1 MHIMNAL
8 VSVSDKTDLIEF
20 ARELIDLGWTIY
32 ATEGTAKYLSS
43 NGIPAKRLS
52 EITGLKESK
61 QIKTLHPAVFERI
74 YSGFF
79 GIVVVNLYEVN
90 GIEDI
95 DIGGVALL
103 RASAKNYQK
112 VLTVCKPSQYRELI
126 NNLKSGNSDENFR
139 IRLAIEAFEYV
150 VEYDSKIIEM
160 LRRKIRN
167 I

>member
-1 MHIMNAL
+1 MNAL
-8 VSVSDKTDLIEF
+8 ISVSDKTNLAEF
-20 ARELIDLGWTIY
+20 AKELIDLGWNIY
-32 ATEGTAKYLSS
+32 ATEGTAKYLIS
-43 NGIPAKRLS
+43 NGIPTKRLS

-90 GIEDI
+90 EIEDV

-112 VLTVCKPSQYRELI
+112 VLPICKPSQYKEVI
-126 NNLKSGNSDENFR
+126 GKLKSDSIDEDFR
-139 IRLAIEAFEYV
+139 IRLAIEAFEYI
-150 VEYDSKIIEM
+150 VEYDSKIIEK

>member
-1 MHIMNAL
+1 MNAL

-20 ARELIDLGWTIY
+20 ARELINLGWTIY
-32 ATEGTAKYLSS
+32 ATEGTARYLSS
-43 NGIPAKRLS
+43 NGIQTKRLS
-52 EITGLKESK
+52 EITGLRESK

-79 GIVVVNLYEVN
+79 GIVVVNLYEVKE
-90 GIEDI
+90 IEDV

-112 VLTVCKPSQYRELI
+112 VLPICKPSQYREVI
-126 NNLKSGNSDENFR
+126 DRLKSDNIDEDFR

-150 VEYDSKIIEM
+150 VEYDGKIIEM

>member
-1 MHIMNAL
+1 MNAL

-20 ARELIDLGWTIY
+20 AIELINLGWTIY

-43 NGIPAKRLS
+43 NGIPTKRLS

-90 GIEDI
+90 EIGDI

-112 VLTVCKPSQYRELI
+112 VLPICKPSQYQEVI
-126 NNLKSGNSDENFR
+126 KKLKSGNINEDFR
-139 IRLAIEAFEYV
+139 IRLAIEAFEYI

-160 LRRKIRN
+160 LRRKSRN

>member
-1 MHIMNAL
+1 MNVL
-8 VSVSDKTDLIEF
+8 ISVSDKKNLIEF
-20 ARELIDLGWTIY
+20 AEELTSLGWTIY
-32 ATEGTAKYLSS
+32 ATEGTASYLE
-43 NGIPAKRLS
+43 NHKIQVKRLA

-79 GIVVVNLYEVN
+79 GMVVVNLYEVK

-112 VLTVCKPSQYRELI
+112 VLPICKPSQYPEVIER
-126 NNLKSGNSDENFR
+126 LKGGRIDENFR
-139 IRLAIEAFEYV
+139 LRLAIETFEYIIK
-150 VEYDSKIIEM
+150 YDSEILEM
-160 LRRKIRN
+160 LRRKSRN